1 MSTLNLIVEL
11 KTAIINPVIATL
23 VDQRESATILHD
35 EITSI
40 KCGLET
46 IINNSLNAQLHNA
59 QSHNAQL
66 HNELLI
72 LKAPI
77 DSSLRRLHA
86 TKIILDENIM
96 RLNQQRDASTTTT
109 TTCGPPSSYGQPPSY
124 EFSPTVGNPAKD

>member
-1 MSTLNLIVEL
+1 MSILNLIVEL

-23 VDQRESATILHD
+23 VDQRESTTILHD

-46 IINNSLNAQLHNA
+46 IINNSLNA

-109 TTCGPPSSYGQPPSY
+109 TTTCGPPSSYGQPPSY